1 VHRLTVPI
9 QPSGQAI
16 GQHDRQS
23 AMGALG
29 CPIVDVII
37 CKKAARMLVS
47 EPPGMLPHHGASGD
61 VPPTVD
67 LT

>member
-1 VHRLTVPI
+1 
-9 QPSGQAI
+9 
-16 GQHDRQS
+16 
-23 AMGALG
+23 MGALG